1 MSFLCK
7 QWLRRS
13 HKWVWLTFS
22 GFLTT
27 AAGIFRLH
35 PSVKI
40 IQWALGWSTFQR
52 NLSGVFGNRNSSKLN
67 YPLGRFAQLAY
78 NELTK
83 GIVWIGWIPN
93 FLTECNYYYRSYFLW
108 DSNSQSA
115 PPLIWAEI
123 LQWKGYCWSLRTV
136 KLAANPVIDT
146 ADLKVVT
153 SKGLTPHWA
162 EIRRESKVSAQAGM

>member
-7 QWLRRS
+7 QWLRLS
-13 HKWVWLTFS
+13 HKWAWLTFS

-27 AAGIFRLH
+27 AAGIFSLH

-67 YPLGRFAQLAY
+67 YPLGLFPQLAY

-83 GIVWIGWIPN
+83 GIVWIGYIP
-93 FLTECNYYYRSYFLW
+93 YRTSFGIVI
-108 DSNSQSA
+108 QSA
-115 PPLIWAEI
+115 PPLIWPEI
-123 LQWKGYCWSLRTV
+123 LQWKGHCWSLRTV

-153 SKGLTPHWA
+153 CKGLTPHWA